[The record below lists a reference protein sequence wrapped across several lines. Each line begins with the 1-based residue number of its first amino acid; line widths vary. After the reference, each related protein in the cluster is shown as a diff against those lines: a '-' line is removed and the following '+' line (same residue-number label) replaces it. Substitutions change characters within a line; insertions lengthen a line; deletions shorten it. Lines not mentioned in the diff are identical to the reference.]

1 MADGNVMGRAERE
14 AYWRRV
20 IEACEA
26 SGQSMKAYCQEA
38 GLSYSNCQWW
48 KSELKRRDRKGA
60 VVPMFAEVHPISVV
74 AESAGAI
81 EVALAQDRVV
91 RVRPGF
97 DAGTLAAVVRVLEG
111 LGVPEARC

>member
-1 MADGNVMGRAERE
+1 MADVNVMGRGERE
-14 AYWRRV
+14 AYWRGV
-20 IEACEA
+20 IDACEA
-26 SGQSMKAYCQEA
+26 SGQSMTAYCREA

-48 KSELKRRDRKGA
+48 KSELKRRDRKQA
-60 VVPMFAEVHPISVV
+60 VRPIFAEVHPVSVV
-74 AESAGAI
+74 AEATVAI

-111 LGVPEARC
+111 LSC